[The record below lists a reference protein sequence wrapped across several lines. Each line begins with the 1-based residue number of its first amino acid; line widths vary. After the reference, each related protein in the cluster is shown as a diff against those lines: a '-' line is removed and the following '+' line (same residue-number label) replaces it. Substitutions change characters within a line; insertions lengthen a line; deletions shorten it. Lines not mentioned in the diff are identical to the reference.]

1 MSACAPALA
10 IRCPKMRA
18 RRPTKKCQV
27 TPSIRMTPLTRE
39 LAAAL
44 ADELAADPSLA
55 EVLATALA
63 PHLEARE
70 AGWLGPAE
78 ATAYLGL
85 NSLDA
90 LDRLV
95 AAGLPYSQPGGRRGR
110 RYFRRSELDRWMEA
124 AA

>member
-1 MSACAPALA
+1 
-10 IRCPKMRA
+10 
-18 RRPTKKCQV
+18 
-27 TPSIRMTPLTRE
+27 MTPLARE

-44 ADELAADPSLA
+44 ADELAADPGLA

-63 PHLEARE
+63 PHLETRE
-70 AGWLGPAE
+70 AGWLGPADA
-78 ATAYLGL
+78 ATYLGL

-95 AAGLPYSQPGGRRGR
+95 TAGLPFAQPGGRRGR

-124 AA
+124 SA

>member
-1 MSACAPALA
+1 
-10 IRCPKMRA
+10 
-18 RRPTKKCQV
+18 
-27 TPSIRMTPLTRE
+27 MTPLTRE

-44 ADELAADPSLA
+44 ADELAADPGLA

-70 AGWLGPAE
+70 AGWLGPAD
-78 ATAYLGL
+78 AAAYLGL

-95 AAGLPYSQPGGRRGR
+95 VAGLPYSQPGGRRGR
-110 RYFRRSELDRWMEA
+110 RYFRRSELDRWMEESA
-124 AA
+124 